1 MGFHLIE
8 LSSPAK
14 AFTYDEFM
22 AQLYDDITG
31 KFHSQ
36 QQERTKLL
44 SDLEYAYLI
53 GILIFCQHLVCGYV
67 YMA

>member
-1 MGFHLIE
+1 MGFHLNE

-14 AFTYDEFM
+14 SFTYDEFM
-22 AQLYDDITG
+22 ALLYDDIIG

-44 SDLEYAYLI
+44 SDLENEYLI
-53 GILIFCQHLVCGYV
+53 GIMIFCHHLVCGYV

>member
-1 MGFHLIE
+1 MGFHLNE

-14 AFTYDEFM
+14 VFTYDEFM
-22 AQLYDDITG
+22 AKLYNDITG

-36 QQERTKLL
+36 QQERTKFLL
-44 SDLEYAYLI
+44 DLEYEYLI
-53 GILIFCQHLVCGYV
+53 GILIFYHHLVYGYV